1 MRVDG
6 KLVTIEPGIKLER
19 YQTHD
24 IELWIDELDVSH
36 NKIRRLKNSIEL
48 ALKYGNGNLIIL
60 HDEKAT
66 YYSKN
71 LMCEDSG
78 ISYPMPEPNTFSFN
92 SPYGACPTCR
102 GLGYVN
108 EIDIDKIFPNKR
120 KSLREGGIAPFGKY
134 KNNWTFKQLEMILKK
149 YDLTLDDPIEVFLM
163 N

>member
-1 MRVDG
+1 MYKRQKLGFEQMRVDG

-78 ISYPMPEPNTFSFN
+78 ISR
-92 SPYGACPTCR
+92 C
-102 GLGYVN
+102 V
-108 EIDIDKIFPNKR
+108 
-120 KSLREGGIAPFGKY
+120 
-134 KNNWTFKQLEMILKK
+134 
-149 YDLTLDDPIEVFLM
+149 
-163 N
+163 

>member
-1 MRVDG
+1 M
-6 KLVTIEPGIKLER
+6 I
-19 YQTHD
+19 
-24 IELWIDELDVSH
+24 
-36 NKIRRLKNSIEL
+36 
-48 ALKYGNGNLIIL
+48 
-60 HDEKAT
+60 EKAT

-120 KSLREGGIAPFGKY
+120 KKPSRGWYCSF
-134 KNNWTFKQLEMILKK
+134 WQ
-149 YDLTLDDPIEVFLM
+149 V
-163 N
+163 